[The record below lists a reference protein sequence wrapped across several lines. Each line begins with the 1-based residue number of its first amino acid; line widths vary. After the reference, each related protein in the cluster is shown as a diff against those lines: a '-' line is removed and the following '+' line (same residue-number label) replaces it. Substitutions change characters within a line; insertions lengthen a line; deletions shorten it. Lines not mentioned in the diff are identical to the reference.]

1 MVPIPTVPL
10 TPSILL
16 STSTWALES
25 LIARE
30 ADPSKNC
37 VLTVG
42 NFSAGSA
49 ANIIPDTAVL
59 QGTIR
64 TNDKDCRT
72 LLVRRMK
79 EAAVGIAQVY
89 GGTAEIEMLSEVPP
103 LVCDRELTEQMA
115 GYLQEIP
122 GLTPVPG
129 VAANASEDFAI
140 VAERVPSTFMYLS
153 AGFEDERGEAPAHNP
168 KVRFNEDVC
177 AIGPA
182 CLALCATRWLE

>member
-1 MVPIPTVPL
+1 M
-10 TPSILL
+10 
-16 STSTWALES
+16 
-25 LIARE
+25 
-30 ADPSKNC
+30 
-37 VLTVG
+37 
-42 NFSAGSA
+42 
-49 ANIIPDTAVL
+49 
-59 QGTIR
+59 
-64 TNDKDCRT
+64 
-72 LLVRRMK
+72 
-79 EAAVGIAQVY
+79 GIAQVY